1 MLRGAPT
8 EAALDATTRVE
19 LAPSMWADVSPSM
32 PPREHPPAINGLVK
46 VVATQGSLAGKGI
59 AIDHVWIVK
68 GSDVWEATD
77 PPESDSQDPAYTDA
91 QGVARNRPD
100 SPEFT
105 IALRAGPPWGAEGKI
120 FVVVRI
126 VTPGGDGVPP
136 ARSRAADR
144 HRGMSSTR
152 GSRSTRDA
160 RTPTRGVG
168 VRPRRPPT
176 SSTRSALARPPRPSP
191 VRICS

>member
-1 MLRGAPT
+1 MAALLVLVVTGCGRSGDPIPPDPVEGGSRREGAGLSGEAGGDGGSELVAMLRGAPT

-19 LAPSMWADVSPSM
+19 LAPSMWADVGPSM

-68 GSDVWEATD
+68 GNDVWEATD

-126 VTPGGDGVPP
+126 VTPGGT
-136 ARSRAADR
+136 AFLLRAPEQPIA
-144 HRGMSSTR
+144 T
-152 GSRSTRDA
+152 
-160 RTPTRGVG
+160 VE
-168 VRPRRPPT
+168 
-176 SSTRSALARPPRPSP
+176 
-191 VRICS
+191 